1 MMLEIVI
8 DNSLCAGFGD
18 CAAHAPTA
26 FELDRQG
33 KAVLRALHSD
43 DDDAVL
49 DAVAACPMGA
59 ISVVEVQAA

>member
-1 MMLEIVI
+1 MLKIVI

-18 CAAHAPTA
+18 CAAHAPSA
-26 FELDRQG
+26 FELDPQG
-33 KAVLRALHSD
+33 KAMLRTVRSD

-49 DAVAACPMGA
+49 EAVAACPMGA